1 MESEGRQ
8 KSCASTLCLYAAA
21 LNFLFVLMVTF
32 GVGMS
37 SGPIN
42 GTNEP
47 FMFFEMPGSM
57 LLPGLMLV
65 LPGTIL
71 YGVGVVLSGAKWWTG
86 PISSLIYFAF
96 VFGIFY

>member
-1 MESEGRQ
+1 
-8 KSCASTLCLYAAA
+8 
-21 LNFLFVLMVTF
+21 
-32 GVGMS
+32 
-37 SGPIN
+37 
-42 GTNEP
+42 
-47 FMFFEMPGSM
+47 MFFEIPGSM

-96 VFGIFY
+96 VFGIFYLGARIP